1 MNKVLLT
8 GCAGFF
14 GHHLVKYILEKTEW
28 VVVGLDRI
36 DSVSNLNNL
45 PADSRLQ
52 VVHHDLRAEINSS
65 VAKTLLTGRGN
76 FASDPFDFVI
86 HCAAASH
93 VDRSVENPIEF
104 VLDNV
109 LGTSHLLE
117 FFRKTQSLRHG
128 GKILNFSTDEVF
140 GPADIG
146 HRFDPYERHNPN
158 NPYAATKSAAESLCP
173 AWANTYGLP
182 IVTSHCTNLYGERQ
196 HPEKYIPMLIEKIR
210 RGETILVHSDAS
222 KKVPSSRYYLYVD
235 DASSAV
241 LTILRAPYRDYQ
253 KYNISGGEEIS
264 NLMVAQQVAA
274 LLGRSLKYELV
285 SYVPGRPR
293 HDMRYDVDDQYT
305 RALGWAP
312 KVTFEEGLRRVVR
325 GEDRAWEDT

>member
-36 DSVSNLNNL
+36 DSVANLNNL
-45 PADSRLQ
+45 PVSGRLQ

-76 FASDPFDFVI
+76 FASDPFDFVV
-86 HCAAASH
+86 HCAASSH
-93 VDRSVENPIEF
+93 VDRSIENPIEF
-104 VLDNV
+104 VLDNC
-109 LGTSHLLE
+109 LGTANLLE

-140 GPADIG
+140 GPASECQ
-146 HRFDPYERHNPN
+146 RFDPYDRHDPN

-182 IVTSHCTNLYGERQ
+182 IVTTHCTNLFGERQ
-196 HPEKYIPMLIEKIR
+196 HPEKFIPMLIEKVR
-210 RGETILVHSDAS
+210 RGEKILIHSD
-222 KKVPSSRYYLYVD
+222 VTQTIPSSRFYLYVEN
-235 DASSAV
+235 ASSAI
-241 LTILRAPYRDYQ
+241 LTLLRAPYRRYE
-253 KYNISGGEEIS
+253 KFNISGGEEIS
-264 NLMVAQQVAA
+264 NLSVAKQVAD
-274 LLGRSLKYELV
+274 LLKMPLQHELV
-285 SYVPGRPR
+285 SFVPGRPR
-293 HDMRYDVDDQYT
+293 HDMRYAVDDSSL
-305 RALGWAP
+305 RAFGWEP
-312 KVTFEEGLRRVVR
+312 KVTFEEGLRRVVH
-325 GEDRAWEDT
+325 GENRAWEDT